1 MIRRIVVALDF
12 SEASCRAAQYA
23 VQELAPPTGA
33 EVILVTVLEP
43 SDIRVAMTA
52 GLHGFETDEEL
63 HASVEHWVEEQFAK
77 VGADAR
83 RDIRRGLVE
92 RELIEAV
99 QQHDA
104 DLVVMGAVG
113 IAKRFPMGSKAEY
126 VLRHTSVPLLLLKA
140 T

>member
-1 MIRRIVVALDF
+1 MICRIVVALDF
-12 SEASCRAAQYA
+12 SDASCRAAKYA
-23 VQELAPPTGA
+23 VHELAPPLGA

-43 SDIRVAMTA
+43 SDIRVAMNA

-63 HASVEHWVEEQFAK
+63 HASVEQWVEEQFAK

-92 RELIEAV
+92 RELLEAV
-99 QQHDA
+99 QQHEA

-126 VLRHTSVPLLLLKA
+126 VLRHTTVPLLLVRG